1 MFNKVLKRLFF
12 SRDFSWNF
20 SKGLFHIFSKGF
32 FPMDKYS
39 EFKLSLLCSHLII
52 FARKEVLKGSM
63 RKIIWNLD
71 CTEKS
76 FGKWCGKYN
85 SCNSFA
91 ASYYLAIV
99 ANNMVVVCNK

>member
-1 MFNKVLKRLFF
+1 MSFP
-12 SRDFSWNF
+12 RDFSWDF
-20 SKGLFHIFSKGF
+20 FKEFSKGF
-32 FPMDKYS
+32 FSRDTYA
-39 EFKLSLLCSHLII
+39 EFILSLLCSNLII